1 VTIEFLK
8 ETDGW
13 FWLLLIATI
22 LTLFWIIISIKEERK
37 FLGLIGIRICVFI
50 VLLFILLSPKFS
62 WKDHYQYPLRW
73 NIYADRSVSM
83 GYHQALS
90 PNTYLNNLNSLFSEA
105 ESKNAETQ
113 KFYFDYRVY
122 NADETS
128 FLLDGEAT
136 DLGNVFDHI
145 KESES
150 ELAGAIII
158 TDGQITKGEQTHNQ
172 LKEFMIPI
180 FTVGVG
186 DTIPLVDIA
195 IQAVEVPT
203 VIIKGEEMDI
213 NITLSSHGRI
223 NDRINILLYKGKKL
237 LGSKYI
243 HLEGDGS
250 LANAKFRI
258 SPQTLGGNNYIVK
271 TSVLADEINI
281 DNNSQPFQVSVL
293 KDKYKLALITGA
305 PNFNTAPLKKI
316 IRNIPRV
323 ELDHY
328 IQRDDKFIP
337 SINEFW
343 STPYELIVFDNFPLV
358 PISKRWKQILAKKI
372 VSQKSSV
379 FLFVGPNTEK
389 KATESMYPFFHVK
402 NSQETFNDN
411 KSKQW
416 YWAEE
421 NNILK
426 YFSANGLDQ
435 ARYDNIYPP
444 LKPKLFIEPENNIS
458 SLAYFDN
465 SSIPL
470 LVSGEIEGLRSGI
483 WTSSDF
489 STLFYKMTETDQEN
503 ISTLLINN
511 LFSWFLRTSGENDLY
526 FRVNKDVFQQGEEIH
541 IAGSHFNKEVKD
553 IFAFTGYITLLN
565 EENSPTTY
573 ELTYNPVNEQW
584 ETKFLAGKPG
594 SYSYEIVMENEN
606 EVSTQIGSL
615 LIDESQIELNQ
626 VSVNKEKLITI
637 ANATNGKYVSWE
649 SRAEIIDRIKQEH
662 KEEIVVRDVRL
673 NEYTLGILLLVIL
686 LSIEWYI
693 RRHIGLS

>member
-1 VTIEFLK
+1 MTLELLK

-13 FWLLLIATI
+13 FWLLLIGTI

-37 FLGLIGIRICVFI
+37 FLGLIGIRICVFM
-50 VLLFILLSPKFS
+50 VLLFMLLSPKFS

-83 GYHQALS
+83 GYHQTLS

-105 ESKNAETQ
+105 ENKNTETQ
-113 KFYFDYRVY
+113 NYYFDYKVY
-122 NADETS
+122 SADES
-128 FLLDGEAT
+128 SIFLDGEAT
-136 DLGNVFDHI
+136 DLGKVFDHI
-145 KESES
+145 KESET

-195 IQAVEVPT
+195 IQAVEAPT
-203 VIIKGEEMDI
+203 VVIKGEEMDI

-243 HLEGDGS
+243 HLQGNGS

-258 SPQTLGGNNYIVK
+258 SPQTLGENNYIVK

-281 DNNSQPFQVSVL
+281 DNNSQQFQVSVL

-305 PNFNTAPLKKI
+305 PNFNTAPIKKI

-323 ELDHY
+323 EFDHY
-328 IQRDDKFIP
+328 IQHDDKFIP

-372 VSQKSSV
+372 VSQNSSV
-379 FLFVGPNTEK
+379 FLFAGPNTEK

-402 NSQETFNDN
+402 NSQETLNDN

-426 YFSANGLDQ
+426 YFSVNGLDQ
-435 ARYDNIYPP
+435 TRNDNIYPP
-444 LKPKLFIEPENNIS
+444 LNPKLLIEPENNIS
-458 SLAYFDN
+458 PLAYFDN

-503 ISTLLINN
+503 ISSSLINN

-541 IAGSHFNKEVKD
+541 IVGSHFNKEVKD
-553 IFAFTGYITLLN
+553 IFAFSGYLTLFN

-584 ETKFLAGKPG
+584 ETKFLAGKSG
-594 SYSYEIVMENEN
+594 SYTFEITMENEK
-606 EVSTQIGSL
+606 EIFSQKGSL
-615 LIDESQIELNQ
+615 VIDESQIELNQ
-626 VSVNKEKLITI
+626 VFVNKDILNKISNI
-637 ANATNGKYVSWE
+637 TNGKYVPWE
-649 SRAEIIDRIKQEH
+649 SRADLIDKIDTKFN
-662 KEEIVVRDVRL
+662 EEILVRNVIL
-673 NEYTLGILLLVIL
+673 NENILGIIILVIL
-686 LSIEWYI
+686 LSIEWYT
-693 RRHIGLS
+693 RRIIGLS